1 MKIAV
6 AGATGR
12 LGRHVSE
19 VLAERG
25 HEVVAIS
32 RAAGVDI
39 ITGAGLDAALNGV
52 EVIVDAATGPSP
64 DQQPAT
70 EFFVTA
76 AHNLQEAGV
85 RAGVRRAVVVS
96 IINIDKSA
104 GGYGLAKIA
113 HEDAWRSGPIPVR
126 IVRAAQFHE
135 FVAQL
140 LEWGTQGDVAYIPE
154 MRTQIVS
161 ARTVA
166 EVVADIATSDGDPAQ
181 IVEIAGPREE
191 DLAQLATML
200 VARRGTPV
208 KVLPRPQ
215 PGRPRRRHA
224 GNGRHAARPGG
235 TAGRSDVPG
244 VARPAVVATPT
255 WLATSSG
262 PAASVPGQRRPR
274 PRRCPGGPLAP
285 RNRCA
290 SVSSGASRSES
301 HFVGTATRQCG
312 SSRKRGRRRHR
323 PYRPRSGP
331 LPRRHHRS
339 SSRRRPPRLR
349 LRLRLRL
356 RRRPAVIR

>member
-1 MKIAV
+1 MEEHIMKIAV

-25 HEVVAIS
+25 HEVVAMS
-32 RAAGVDI
+32 RATGVDI
-39 ITGAGLDAALNGV
+39 VTGAGLDTALNGV

-64 DQQPAT
+64 EQQPAT

-76 AHNLQEAGV
+76 AHHLQEAGV

-140 LEWGTQGDVAYIPE
+140 LEWGTRGDVAYVPE
-154 MRTQIVS
+154 MRTQIVA

-166 EVVADIATSDGDPAQ
+166 EVVADVATSQGDPGE

-191 DLAQLATML
+191 DLAELATML
-200 VARRGTPV
+200 IARRGTPV
-208 KVLPRPQ
+208 TVQVVRDPADPDTEMQATGGLLPG
-215 PGRPRRRHA
+215 PGARLA
-224 GNGRHAARPGG
+224 G
-235 TAGRSDVPG
+235 
-244 VARPAVVATPT
+244 PT
-255 WLATSSG
+255 FQEWLD
-262 PAASVPGQRRPR
+262 Q
-274 PRRCPGGPLAP
+274 
-285 RNRCA
+285 
-290 SVSSGASRSES
+290 
-301 HFVGTATRQCG
+301 Q
-312 SSRKRGRRRHR
+312 
-323 PYRPRSGP
+323 
-331 LPRRHHRS
+331 
-339 SSRRRPPRLR
+339 
-349 LRLRLRL
+349 
-356 RRRPAVIR
+356 

>member
-12 LGRHVSE
+12 VGRQVSE

-32 RAAGVDI
+32 RATGVDI

-52 EVIVDAATGPSP
+52 EVIVDAATSPSP

-85 RAGVRRAVVVS
+85 RAGVRRAIVVS

-113 HEDAWRSGPIPVR
+113 HEDAWLSGPIPVR

-140 LEWGTQGDVAYIPE
+140 LEWGTQGDVAYVPE

-166 EVVADIATSDGDPAQ
+166 EAVAGVATSAGEPAQ

-200 VARRGTPV
+200 IARRGTPV
-208 KVLPRPQ
+208 RVEVVRDPADPDADMQATGGLLPG
-215 PGRPRRRHA
+215 PGARLA
-224 GNGRHAARPGG
+224 G
-235 TAGRSDVPG
+235 
-244 VARPAVVATPT
+244 PT
-255 WLATSSG
+255 FEEWLSQQQEKNS
-262 PAASVPGQRRPR
+262 
-274 PRRCPGGPLAP
+274 
-285 RNRCA
+285 
-290 SVSSGASRSES
+290 
-301 HFVGTATRQCG
+301 
-312 SSRKRGRRRHR
+312 
-323 PYRPRSGP
+323 
-331 LPRRHHRS
+331 
-339 SSRRRPPRLR
+339 
-349 LRLRLRL
+349 
-356 RRRPAVIR
+356 

>member
-12 LGRHVSE
+12 VGRHVSE
-19 VLAERG
+19 VLTERG
-25 HEVVAIS
+25 HKVVAMS

-52 EVIVDAATGPSP
+52 QVIVDAATGPSP
-64 DQQPAT
+64 EQQPAT

-76 AHNLQEAGV
+76 ARNLQQAGV

-96 IINIDKSA
+96 IINIEKSA

-140 LEWGTQGDVAYIPE
+140 LEWGTQGDVAYIPQ

-166 EVVADIATSDGDPAQ
+166 EVVADVVTSAGDPAQ
-181 IVEIAGPREE
+181 IVEVAGPRAE
-191 DLAQLATML
+191 DLGELATML

-208 KVLPRPQ
+208 KVQAVHNPADPDVDMQATGGLLPG
-215 PGRPRRRHA
+215 PGARLA
-224 GNGRHAARPGG
+224 G
-235 TAGRSDVPG
+235 
-244 VARPAVVATPT
+244 PT
-255 WLATSSG
+255 FENWLDQQ
-262 PAASVPGQRRPR
+262 QRDALWPY
-274 PRRCPGGPLAP
+274 G
-285 RNRCA
+285 CA
-290 SVSSGASRSES
+290 
-301 HFVGTATRQCG
+301 
-312 SSRKRGRRRHR
+312 
-323 PYRPRSGP
+323 
-331 LPRRHHRS
+331 
-339 SSRRRPPRLR
+339 
-349 LRLRLRL
+349 
-356 RRRPAVIR
+356 

>member
-1 MKIAV
+1 M
-6 AGATGR
+6 
-12 LGRHVSE
+12 
-19 VLAERG
+19 
-25 HEVVAIS
+25 
-32 RAAGVDI
+32 DI

-76 AHNLQEAGV
+76 AHNLQEASV

-96 IINIDKSA
+96 IINIDESA

-166 EVVADIATSDGDPAQ
+166 EVVADIATSDGEPAQ

-208 KVLPRPQ
+208 KVQAVRNPADPDADMQAAGGLLPGPGARLAGPTFEAWLDKQWRERVVALRVRPIGITLAHLPQ
-215 PGRPRRRHA
+215 AVEDLGLQLGGVFVPVAVHLPAFA
-224 GNGRHAARPGG
+224 GDARP
-235 TAGRSDVPG
+235 
-244 VARPAVVATPT
+244 
-255 WLATSSG
+255 WLAH
-262 PAASVPGQRRPR
+262 QRR
-274 PRRCPGGPLAP
+274 
-285 RNRCA
+285 
-290 SVSSGASRSES
+290 
-301 HFVGTATRQCG
+301 TA
-312 SSRKRGRRRHR
+312 
-323 PYRPRSGP
+323 
-331 LPRRHHRS
+331 
-339 SSRRRPPRLR
+339 
-349 LRLRLRL
+349 
-356 RRRPAVIR
+356 